1 MAEVAEDSAVAVAE
15 EKFTV
20 TLPDFEDD
28 EAVTQF
34 TTHLGQFENVHG
46 VKRLLTRISKYQMH
60 VVLADTYMSGIHST
74 ANYINGVRSRDQKKG
89 DSKRSLRSK
98 AEAFY
103 NTLSTPILR
112 MQCAT
117 FNLDYD
123 SFDTVEAVV
132 EALVSSTVE
141 QANS

>member
-1 MAEVAEDSAVAVAE
+1 MSEETAIVE

-20 TLPDFEDD
+20 TLPNFNLD
-28 EAVTQF
+28 EEVAQF
-34 TTHLGQFENVHG
+34 TIMLQQHSDIHG

-60 VVLADTYMSGIHST
+60 VELCKTYMSGIKST

-89 DSKRSLRSK
+89 DGKRSLRSK

-112 MQCAT
+112 MQCTA
-117 FNLDYD
+117 FGLDYD
-123 SFDTVEAVV
+123 SFETVEEAVM
-132 EALVSSTVE
+132 ALVDKTVE